1 MSLAEYFCR
10 PSLIWSF
17 RIWPYPTHNPM
28 VAALGVGL
36 AGMPMGTQTQLLGNM
51 CGANGAFQDWS
62 THQGRALG
70 DFTVLGEV
78 SPKSVQY

>member
-1 MSLAEYFCR
+1 M
-10 PSLIWSF
+10 
-17 RIWPYPTHNPM
+17 HNPM
-28 VAALGVGL
+28 VAASGVGL